1 MPFED
6 AALHAIL
13 LSGVLD
19 GHDAGGNPDVPSYLT
34 SDFNRK
40 QRVANLYAQSIAKR
54 SEWASSLN
62 TRTFSAGPPSNSVL
76 DPNRRVSGPKAP
88 RSWSSQASGLDLA
101 GRGGSGGV
109 GPSISGRPL
118 ETVMAAVIESE
129 EEAGAGSTRGSTAAP
144 RRAVEAYHAQFLRPS
159 PTSLAFADLR
169 LGNEGRLAAAAA
181 LQPEWRASTTSSLKQ
196 SDTKTGTVL
205 GEKSGSKSRDQGQS
219 ESDVQPEDQHKKLE
233 LEMLA
238 KMATRF
244 RRLSSFG
251 ILEFFQQG
259 SNARDVSLI
268 RNGLNADILPS
279 RITAHRS
286 PPSLTD
292 ICLGL
297 LIQAFQPLN
306 ELIQAQELPSGRRR
320 RRRIAGP
327 DLKVVLD
334 DRSAPNDSVGLDEGT
349 ADDNFGSF
357 EDSVASLPVHLRAR
371 CMALLGRLAGAS
383 SPHAG
388 RIIQMLFYGSHPP
401 DKPARH
407 AGSGPAPDDWET
419 AESEENVEVAEDS
432 NERSSASHNSS
443 SYITDLS
450 TTELDLSFVPLRK
463 HEISRLLNTFS
474 IASGLG
480 SSLRVLSLA
489 GLNQPDLQHEGRIS
503 AESATTTQRISD
515 NDVLRL
521 VQQLP
526 ALEVLSLAGSCLS
539 PPPVR
544 KAAQVRGI
552 PHCASCDQ
560 VFAASSGDMLID
572 VTLTHPQR
580 SAQAFL
586 SSLSRA
592 TPRLTVLDLSYTC
605 WIDSDTLK
613 AVHWGTSSSEPIN
626 GQQRG
631 PNAQIRGEGS
641 GQALAGNLS
650 QPQIWPGTS
659 VDTRRTSA
667 PIEYV
672 NPTGSSSPSSSR
684 SGSRALVWLRLER
697 LIVRGCPHLITSQ
710 PPGPIIPEYS
720 TLSQATYT
728 RARFLEQRQEIT
740 LADRNLQK
748 TQLALLIRG
757 QKTVKD
763 PAVRST
769 DIIWEWE

>member
-544 KAAQVRGI
+544 KAAQV
-552 PHCASCDQ
+552 H
-560 VFAASSGDMLID
+560 
-572 VTLTHPQR
+572 
-580 SAQAFL
+580 
-586 SSLSRA
+586 
-592 TPRLTVLDLSYTC
+592 
-605 WIDSDTLK
+605 TLK